1 MAARTSS
8 SMTNTVGVTAGVFM
22 CVDVGGQSKVKTCA
36 ARRVVG
42 SPQAAAMRFN
52 DGSADPKPHAG
63 ALLFGRKEGLKDLL
77 PLLPGQPHARFADP
91 DHKVPVFRSL
101 PLHGQL

>member
-8 SMTNTVGVTAGVFM
+8 SMTNTVGAPAGVFM

-63 ALLFGRKEGLKDLL
+63 AVLFGRKEGLKDLIR
-77 PLLPGQPHARFADP
+77 LLRGQPRAGIADRHQ
-91 DHKVPVFRSL
+91 DLPVFGSL
-101 PLHGQL
+101 RLDD